1 MYRSP
6 IDIIYAD
13 ISSCMADVAK
23 KVDEDIWQAIVRYDV
38 NIDKDEL
45 IRALQYDRDQYAKGY
60 ADGEADATPRWIS
73 VEERLPTEE
82 DANEEGLV
90 LVRNFGC
97 PQYEAMDWDQVKMF
111 RSMISNWMHLPEPPK
126 EDDHGKTLE

>member
-6 IDIIYAD
+6 IDMLISDIQHQIEEQYDEQIYKA
-13 ISSCMADVAK
+13 VASVGIH
-23 KVDEDIWQAIVRYDV
+23 VDKE
-38 NIDKDEL
+38 EL
-45 IRALQYDRDQYAKGY
+45 LKALQYDRHQYMKGHF
-60 ADGEADATPRWIS
+60 DGVEEATPKWIS

-90 LVRNFGC
+90 LVRNIGC

-111 RSMISNWMHLPEPPK
+111 RSMISNWMHMPEPPK